1 MIRKLVTTT
10 IAIVCLLSAPVLA
23 NQKNNLSGV
32 KTTQTKVT
40 KSAEKSTAKVNSTVN
55 KNSTA
60 VKSKVTAKKNQ
71 VKSIKKAA
79 KRPRLSSS
87 TAKVDIKQTIVRHS
101 LALGIDPALGLSIA
115 KSESGFR
122 HESRSSNGAVG
133 VFQLMPST
141 ARRMGLNPYYVSDNI
156 KAGLMYYKRMYRS

>member
-1 MIRKLVTTT
+1 MIRKLVLTT
-10 IAIVCLLSAPVLA
+10 ITIVCLLCVPVQA
-23 NQKNNLSGV
+23 NQ
-32 KTTQTKVT
+32 TKQNVSNIKHKAT
-40 KSAEKSTAKVNSTVN
+40 NSQVAKSNKKVNKKSTA
-55 KNSTA
+55 A
-60 VKSKVTAKKNQ
+60 KSKVTSK
-71 VKSIKKAA
+71 KKAIR
-79 KRPRLSSS
+79 KKLRLSNS
-87 TAKVDIKQTIVRHS
+87 TAKIDVKKTIVKHS
-101 LALGIDPALGLSIA
+101 IALGIDPALGLSIA